1 MEATVPASTA
11 PTDINQADQ
20 LTSKPQLNEWRWV
33 LSILALFFGIG
44 LWYSLATPPF
54 ETPDEVYHYAFVR
67 TIADGHGL
75 PVQNPAVEEA
85 WSHEGSQAPLYY
97 LVVGWLTAAID
108 QSDFPHLSVPNPRA
122 NIGDP
127 LFPGNK
133 NFMLYSAASHPL
145 QGANLALHVGR
156 WISLALGCVT
166 LWLIY
171 QLSRLAFSDDTQ
183 KNQPFSLTLL
193 PVLWVATLPQ
203 FTFISAACSNDSMVV
218 VTSTA
223 TIYWLARLVTKSTL
237 KAITGVEWG
246 VLGFLIGLA
255 ALSKLQGLGLLPLV
269 AVATLLIA
277 VQRRDWLLPLRVALP
292 VALPALAV
300 AGWWYWRNYTLY
312 GDLFGVTNLL
322 SNNGLRPEPVTW
334 GSFWGEFRGFRYSFW
349 GLFGWFNILLPFW
362 VYQFFDGLTLLALA
376 GVPVAWVV
384 QRSSRANAK
393 QSAGGLVRLLLLSWV
408 LISVALLIYWLN
420 QATSSQGRLFFPALS
435 AFAILAI
442 FGLSAWL
449 RYLPQRPQFMLW
461 TLPPVLMAGCSLY
474 ALLVLFPFSYGAP
487 TPVTALPPTA
497 QPLDVV
503 YGKTDKLALLALD
516 IPADRFRPG
525 DRVPV
530 TLYLQAQAPVHDDYQ
545 VFIQFLDEAGLEV
558 GNLTTHPG
566 WGRNPTTLWQPDA
579 IYADSYPVLIQR
591 AITGT
596 APLLARVYIG
606 FVDPKTEK
614 SGRFPIPAQTS
625 DGTPIEE
632 GPFLGQVAIS
642 PSAPPAIDAA
652 QMTTIGTQFGD
663 VIQVTAVAFPAQ
675 ATLSNTHPLT
685 ITLVWDA
692 LGTPATDYTAFVHL
706 LDDTQNRVSGFDQ
719 APATRFPTRYWRTG
733 DRIISQFALT
743 PPTTA
748 GEFTLWLGLYEAAS
762 GGTLLLPITEG
773 AGQVTG
779 DGRVQIGTI
788 TIHEPPVK

>member
-1 MEATVPASTA
+1 MEVIAPASTA
-11 PTDINQADQ
+11 PTNPNQADR
-20 LTSKPQLNEWRWV
+20 LTPKPQPDEWRWV
-33 LSILALFFGIG
+33 LSILALFLGIG

-67 TIADGHGL
+67 NIADGHGL

-97 LVVGWLTAAID
+97 LVVGWLTTAID
-108 QSDFPHLSVPNPRA
+108 QSDFPQLSVPNPRA

-156 WISLALGCVT
+156 WVSLALGGIT

-171 QLSRLAFSDDTQ
+171 QLSRLAFSDYTQ
-183 KNQPFSLTLL
+183 GNYPFSLTLL
-193 PVLWVATLPQ
+193 PMLWVATLPQ

-218 VTSTA
+218 ATSTA
-223 TIYWLARLVTKSTL
+223 TIYWLARLVTKSTQ
-237 KAITGVEWG
+237 KSITAIEWG
-246 VLGFLIGLA
+246 VLGLLIGLA

-269 AVATLLIA
+269 GVAVLLMA
-277 VQRRDWLLPLRVALP
+277 AQRRDWLLPLRAILP

-349 GLFGWFNILLPFW
+349 GLFGWFNLLLPFW
-362 VYQFFDGLTLLALA
+362 VYQVFDGLTLLALV
-376 GVPVAWVV
+376 GVPVAWAT
-384 QRSSRANAK
+384 QQDRNTNAK
-393 QSAGGLVRLLLLSWV
+393 QAAGALVRLLLLSWV

-420 QATSSQGRLFFPALS
+420 QATSSQGRLFFPAVS
-435 AFAILAI
+435 AFAILAV

-449 RYLPQRPQFMLW
+449 RYLPEHPQRILW
-461 TLPPVLMAGCSLY
+461 VVPPCLMVGCSLY

-487 TPVTALPPTA
+487 KPVTAIPPTA
-497 QPLDVV
+497 QPIDVV

-516 IPADRFRPG
+516 IPPERFRPG

-566 WGRNPTTLWQPDA
+566 WGRNPTSLWQPGA
-579 IYADSYPVLIQR
+579 IYADAYPVLIQR

-606 FVDPKTEK
+606 FVDPQTEK

-625 DGTPIEE
+625 DGTPITE
-632 GPFLGQVAIS
+632 GPFLGHVAIS
-642 PSAPPAIDAA
+642 PSAPPAVDAA
-652 QMTTIGTQFGD
+652 QMTTINTQFGN
-663 VIQVTAVAFPAQ
+663 VIQLTAVAFPAQ
-675 ATLSNTHPLT
+675 GPVGSTAPVTV
-685 ITLVWDA
+685 TLVWDA

-706 LDDTQNRVSGFDQ
+706 LDSAQNRVGGFDQ
-719 APATRFPTRYWRTG
+719 APATRFPTRYWRNG
-733 DRIISQFALT
+733 DRIVSQFTLT
-743 PPTTA
+743 SPTTP
-748 GEFTLWLGLYEAAS
+748 GEFALWVGLYEATS
-762 GGTLLLPITEG
+762 GGALLLPVTEE
-773 AGQVTG
+773 AGQMTG
-779 DGRVQIGTI
+779 DGRVQIGVLT
-788 TIHEPPVK
+788 VN

>member
-1 MEATVPASTA
+1 MEVIAPASTA
-11 PTDINQADQ
+11 PTNPNQADR
-20 LTSKPQLNEWRWV
+20 LTPKPQPDEWRWV
-33 LSILALFFGIG
+33 LSILALFLGIG

-67 TIADGHGL
+67 NIADGHGL

-97 LVVGWLTAAID
+97 LVVGWLTTAID
-108 QSDFPHLSVPNPRA
+108 QSDFPQLSVSNPRA

-156 WISLALGCVT
+156 WVSLALGGIT

-171 QLSRLAFSDDTQ
+171 QLSRLAFSDYTQ
-183 KNQPFSLTLL
+183 GNYPFSLTLL
-193 PVLWVATLPQ
+193 PMLWVATLPQ

-218 VTSTA
+218 ATSTA
-223 TIYWLARLVTKSTL
+223 TIYWLARLVTKSTQ
-237 KAITGVEWG
+237 KSITAIEWG
-246 VLGFLIGLA
+246 VLGLLIGLA

-269 AVATLLIA
+269 GVAVLLMA
-277 VQRRDWLLPLRVALP
+277 AQRRDWLLPLRAILP

-349 GLFGWFNILLPFW
+349 GLFGWFNLLLPFW
-362 VYQFFDGLTLLALA
+362 VYQVFDGLTLLALV
-376 GVPVAWVV
+376 GVPVAWAT
-384 QRSSRANAK
+384 QRDRRAAIK
-393 QSAGGLVRLLLLSWV
+393 QAAGALVRLLLLSWV

-420 QATSSQGRLFFPALS
+420 QATSSQGRLFFPAVS
-435 AFAILAI
+435 AFAILAV

-449 RYLPQRPQFMLW
+449 RYLPEHPQRVLW
-461 TLPPVLMAGCSLY
+461 AVPPCLMVGCSLY

-487 TPVTALPPTA
+487 KPVTAIPPTA
-497 QPLDVV
+497 QPIDVV

-516 IPADRFRPG
+516 IPPERFRPG

-545 VFIQFLDEAGLEV
+545 VFIQFLDEAGVEV

-566 WGRNPTTLWQPDA
+566 WGRNPTSLWQPGA
-579 IYADSYPVLIQR
+579 IYADAYPVLIQR

-606 FVDPKTEK
+606 FVDPQTEK

-625 DGTPIEE
+625 DGTPITE
-632 GPFLGQVAIS
+632 GPFLGHVAIS
-642 PSAPPAIDAA
+642 PSAPPAVDAA
-652 QMTTIGTQFGD
+652 QMTTINTQFGN
-663 VIQVTAVAFPAQ
+663 VIQLTAVAFPAQ
-675 ATLSNTHPLT
+675 GPVGSTAPVTV
-685 ITLVWDA
+685 TLVWDA

-706 LDDTQNRVSGFDQ
+706 LDSAQNRVGGFDQ
-719 APATRFPTRYWRTG
+719 APATRFPTRYWRNG
-733 DRIISQFALT
+733 DRIVSQFTLT
-743 PPTTA
+743 SPTTP
-748 GEFTLWLGLYEAAS
+748 GEFALWVGLYEATS
-762 GGTLLLPITEG
+762 GGALLLPVTEE
-773 AGQVTG
+773 AGQMTG
-779 DGRVQIGTI
+779 DGRVQIGVLT
-788 TIHEPPVK
+788 VN